1 VKTSNLNLFYAGL
14 VLLIGL
20 TACRKERLLSK
31 VDTEDV
37 YCIFR
42 AEYHAED
49 DITRYIA
56 QFRCK
61 KEKGD
66 YVVLDENASVSCNGQ
81 ILPYDD
87 TEYSYIFEQPG
98 TIDSAHFSWTD
109 LNGRQYKNSVRMADY
124 IDFPVGFDS
133 LMSISFPFFEF
144 AWQGPPILRSNE
156 SAVLYVNGGENHEYG
171 RFRRR
176 YPDSYTFRQDSLG
189 ATKLYIRDSMDLS
202 RNLLQFQREINKDL
216 QEKTAAGGKIQA
228 FYMLEV
234 RR

>member
-1 VKTSNLNLFYAGL
+1 MQYKKSQAFAIF
-14 VLLIGL
+14 LLL
-20 TACRKERLLSK
+20 LSLAACRKERMLSK
-31 VDTEDV
+31 VDIEDV

-42 AEYHAED
+42 AEYHAQD

-66 YVVLDENASVSCNGQ
+66 YVVLDDNASASCNGQ
-81 ILPYDD
+81 ILAYD
-87 TEYSYIFEQPG
+87 ESEHSYIFEQAG

-109 LNGRQYKNSVRMADY
+109 LNGRQYNNAVRMADS

-133 LMSISFPFFEF
+133 LMSISIPIFEF
-144 AWQGPPILRSNE
+144 IWQGPAILRSNE

-176 YPDSYTFRQDSLG
+176 YPDSYTFRQDSIG
-189 ATKLYIRDSMDLS
+189 ATKIHIGSLDLS
-202 RNLLQFQREINKDL
+202 RNLLQFQREINKEL

-228 FYMLEV
+228 FYMLEK

>member
-1 VKTSNLNLFYAGL
+1 MNHKTIAAFAAIFIF
-14 VLLIGL
+14 LLSL
-20 TACRKERLLSK
+20 AACRKERMLSK
-31 VDTEDV
+31 VDIEDV

-42 AEYHAED
+42 AEYHAEV

-56 QFRCK
+56 QFRCTK
-61 KEKGD
+61 GKGD

-81 ILPYDD
+81 ILPYDE

-124 IDFPVGFDS
+124 IDFPIGFDS
-133 LMSISFPFFEF
+133 LMSISFPIFEF
-144 AWQGPPILRSNE
+144 VWQGAPILRSNE

-171 RFRRR
+171 RFTRR
-176 YPDSYTFRQDSLG
+176 YGDGFTFRQDSLS
-189 ATKLYIRDSMDLS
+189 ATKLQIGSLDLS
-202 RNLLQFQREINKDL
+202 DNLLQFQREINKDL
-216 QEKTAAGGKIQA
+216 QEKTEAGGKIQA
-228 FYMLEV
+228 FYMLKE